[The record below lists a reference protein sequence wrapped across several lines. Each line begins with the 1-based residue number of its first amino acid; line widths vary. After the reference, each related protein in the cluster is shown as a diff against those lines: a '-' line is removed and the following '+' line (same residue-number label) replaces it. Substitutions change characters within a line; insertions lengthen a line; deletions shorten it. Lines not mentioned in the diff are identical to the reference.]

1 MYQGCHI
8 LLGCN
13 DANSISPQDVRQIA
27 NVQYHIVRILVGFCH
42 IFEYCGAD
50 GVDLQVLLNSV
61 CVLPPRIPVNSRR
74 RQGSQHT

>member
-27 NVQYHIVRILVGFCH
+27 NLQYHIVRILVGFCH

-50 GVDLQVLLNSV
+50 
-61 CVLPPRIPVNSRR
+61 CVWC
-74 RQGSQHT
+74 QHVWAL